1 MRFALSLTTGLLLL
15 ACNGSIDSAPARPG
29 PRVYAPGPAVLPRL
43 TAAQYHASLEDLFGP
58 GLPRLPLEAD
68 TNPYLFF
75 NVGAASTTLSE
86 VGAQRYDESAFAIAS
101 AVLDDPERR
110 ARVMDCEP
118 TSPGDRCVRATLGH
132 LGMMLYRRPLS
143 DQEAE
148 RWVGIATDLAE
159 GNALSGLR
167 YALAGMLQAPSFLY
181 RFELGAPEAVPG
193 HPGWHRYTDL
203 EMASRLA
210 FLLWNAGPDEELL
223 EAAMAGQLS
232 TPDGIHLQASRMLE
246 DPRARRAVQAFFA
259 QYFDLGRLDHVGD
272 RDAERYPR
280 FTPTLTASMRTEV
293 KLLVDDVVFNRDA
306 DVREILRTRRTFVN
320 RDLAAL
326 YDVEADGATA
336 ITFVPVEFPDE
347 GPRAGLLTLGAFLA
361 MNAHPTETSPT
372 LRGKYVRERL
382 LCDLVPPP
390 PPGVPTTIP
399 EPGATPLT
407 LRERL
412 EQHRS
417 RPDCAS
423 CHDVIDPPG
432 YLFEGFDSIGASRS
446 EDHGVAVD
454 TRGGLDGMP
463 LSDGRDLGELLSTDP
478 RVSLCITRQLFRHA
492 TGRLETDAEDVAIRA
507 LAADFLTGGSRFLDL
522 LLSFTA
528 SDAFR
533 MIRIDGSER

>member
-1 MRFALSLTTGLLLL
+1 MACLLLL
-15 ACNGSIDSAPARPG
+15 ACNGSIDAAPARPG
-29 PRVYAPGPAVLPRL
+29 PRTYAPGPAVLPRL
-43 TAAQYHASLEDLFGP
+43 TAEQYHASLEDLFGA
-58 GLPRLPLEAD
+58 GLPRLTLEPD

-86 VGAQRYDESAFAIAS
+86 VGAQRYDESAHAIAA
-101 AVLDDPERR
+101 AVVDDPARR
-110 ARVMDCEP
+110 ARFMGCEP
-118 TSPGDRCVRATLGH
+118 ASPGDRCVRATLGH

-143 DQEAE
+143 DEEAE
-148 RWVGIATDLAE
+148 RWIAIATDLAE
-159 GNALSGLR
+159 GNALVGLR

-181 RFELGAPEAVPG
+181 RIEVGAPEVVPG
-193 HPGWHRYTDL
+193 HPDWRRYSDL
-203 EMASRLA
+203 EMASRMA
-210 FLLWNAGPDEELL
+210 FLLWNAGPDEELI
-223 EAAMAGQLS
+223 EAALAGQLS
-232 TPDGIHLQASRMLE
+232 TPDEIHAQATRMLE

-272 RDAERYPR
+272 RDPARYPQ

-293 KLLVDDVVFNRDA
+293 ELLVDDVIFNRDA

-320 RDLAAL
+320 ADLAAL
-326 YDVEADGATA
+326 YDLDAYGVDAEGATA
-336 ITFVPVEFPDE
+336 ITFVPVELPDD

-390 PPGVPTTIP
+390 PDDVPTTIP
-399 EPGATPLT
+399 EPGATPRT

-412 EQHRS
+412 ELHRS

-432 YLFEGFDSIGASRS
+432 YLFEGFDSIGATRA
-446 EDHGVAVD
+446 EDHGIPVD
-454 TRGGLDGMP
+454 TSGGLDGMP

-492 TGRLETDAEDVAIRA
+492 TGRLETELEDVAIRA
-507 LAADFLTGGSRFLDL
+507 LAQDFIAGGSRFLDL
-522 LLSFTA
+522 LLSLVT

-533 MIRIDGSER
+533 TIEMDGSER

>member
-1 MRFALSLTTGLLLL
+1 MRFPPSITICLLLL
-15 ACNGSIDSAPARPG
+15 ACNGSIDSEPARPG
-29 PRVYAPGPAVLPRL
+29 PRIYAPGPAVLPRL

-58 GLPRLPLEAD
+58 GLPLLPLEPD

-86 VGAQRYDESAFAIAS
+86 VGAQRYDESAHALAA
-101 AVLDDPERR
+101 AVIDDPERR
-110 ARVMDCEP
+110 AQFMDCEP
-118 TSPGDRCVRATLGH
+118 ASPGDRCVRATLGH

-143 DQEAE
+143 DEEAE
-148 RWVGIATDLAE
+148 RWIGIATDLAE
-159 GNALSGLR
+159 GNALTGLR

-181 RFELGAPEAVPG
+181 RIELGSPDPVPG
-193 HPGWHRYTDL
+193 HEGWRRYTDL

-210 FLLWNAGPDEELL
+210 FLLWNAGPDEELI
-223 EAAMAGQLS
+223 EAAVAGALS
-232 TPDGIHLQASRMLE
+232 TPDAIHLQASRMLE

-272 RDAERYPR
+272 RDPLRYPQ
-280 FTPTLTASMRTEV
+280 FTSTLTASMRTEV
-293 KLLVDDVVFNRDA
+293 ELLVDDVIFNRDA

-320 RDLAAL
+320 AELAAL
-326 YDVEADGATA
+326 YEINAEGATA
-336 ITFVPVEFPDE
+336 ITFVPVELPDD

-390 PPGVPTTIP
+390 PADVATTIP
-399 EPGATPLT
+399 EPGPTPRT

-412 EQHRS
+412 ELHRS
-417 RPDCAS
+417 RPDCAA

-432 YLFEGFDSIGASRS
+432 YLFEGFDSIGATRS
-446 EDHGVAVD
+446 EDNGIAVD
-454 TRGGLDGMP
+454 TSGGLDGMP
-463 LSDGRDLGELLSTDP
+463 LSDGRYLGELLSSDP

-492 TGRLETDAEDVAIRA
+492 SGRLETDAEDVAIRA
-507 LAADFLTGGSRFLDL
+507 LAQDFIAGGSRFLDL
-522 LLSFTA
+522 LLSFAT

-533 MIRIDGSER
+533 MIQIDGSER